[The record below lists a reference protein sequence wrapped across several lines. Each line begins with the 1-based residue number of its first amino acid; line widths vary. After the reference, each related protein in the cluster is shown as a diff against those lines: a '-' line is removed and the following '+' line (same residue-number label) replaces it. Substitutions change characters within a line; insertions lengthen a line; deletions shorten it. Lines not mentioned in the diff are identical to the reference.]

1 MARLRY
7 VGKRLL
13 YVVLTL
19 WGVSL
24 LLFLLMHALP
34 SSPGQLMLGEGGTP
48 DQVVAINHALG
59 YDRPIVAQYL
69 SYMGGLLH
77 GDLGTSYL
85 FQRPVSD
92 ELRIALPV
100 TLKLAV
106 YALVLDV
113 VVTIPLATIAAM
125 RKNKPVDHAIRAIP
139 LVGIGMPPFWT
150 GTILL
155 VIFAVA

>member
-24 LLFLLMHALP
+24 LLFLLLHALP
-34 SSPGQLMLGEGGTP
+34 STPGQLMLGEAATP

-59 YDRPIVAQYL
+59 YDRSMLSQYA
-69 SYMGGLLH
+69 SYLGGLLH
-77 GDLGTSYL
+77 GDLGTSYM

-100 TLKLAV
+100 TLKS
-106 YALVLDV
+106 
-113 VVTIPLATIAAM
+113 
-125 RKNKPVDHAIRAIP
+125 PVARF
-139 LVGIGMPPFWT
+139 M
-150 GTILL
+150 LL
-155 VIFAVA
+155 ESLRIS